1 MQVTDSKNIA
11 HLQLLAPKIHKD
23 FRGSFFEAYNKE
35 KFNFLNEQNITL
47 EFVEDNFSTSH
58 KNVLKGLHG
67 DTKTWKFIQC
77 VYGSLFVAVA
87 DLRKES
93 PTYLQI
99 QTFELND
106 ETRQQLL
113 IPAGCVNGH
122 LCLSENAILAY
133 KQSEYYSG
141 AENQISA
148 LWNDPT
154 LAIPWPIDNPILSDR
169 DKNALALV
177 L

>member
-1 MQVTDSKNIA
+1 MKNVNIQN
-11 HLQLLAPKIHKD
+11 LQLLSPEIHTD
-23 FRGSFFEAYNKE
+23 FRGDFFEAYNKQ
-35 KFNFLNEQNITL
+35 KFGFVNDEGLSI

-77 VYGSLFVAVA
+77 VFGSLFVAVA
-87 DLRKES
+87 DLRIAS
-93 PTYLQI
+93 STYLQI
-99 QTFELND
+99 QTFALND
-106 ETRQQLL
+106 TTRQQLL

-122 LCLSENAILAY
+122 LCLSDKAVLAY

-141 AENQISA
+141 AANQISA
-148 LWNDPT
+148 LWNDPA
-154 LAIPWPIDNPILSDR
+154 LAIPWPIDTPILSDR
-169 DKNALALV
+169 DKNAIALV